1 MLATFPLDHA
11 IARDGGEWQFSSSP
25 TAETLA
31 ELAGQRGID
40 FATAAA
46 YQFVRTKPENAE
58 FIQRVEAME
67 EHGLEGSF
75 EASGRP
81 PFRIG
86 IVPGAFFREYPA
98 AGGDGRTLLAE
109 FERLGIHAEVIP
121 LPSFRRL
128 AEGAERI
135 CQWLRRNRDQRVV
148 LVSLSKG
155 GGETKLALAQE
166 PELFENVS
174 AWVTLSGIL
183 EGTPLVNWLYSQRLR
198 YVAVRGLFWWHRY
211 PIAGLEDLRHG
222 AATLLAAPLQLPPR
236 LRAVHVVGFPFS
248 DSFSTPWGK
257 RGHARIARLGPNDGG
272 GILLADAIARPG
284 LMYPVWGADHYLR
297 PGWDIHRLVV
307 RLIRYFEQESA

>member
-1 MLATFPLDHA
+1 MLATFPRDNP
-11 IARDGGEWQFSSSP
+11 IARTGGEWRFSRTP
-25 TAETLA
+25 TAASLADLA
-31 ELAGQRGID
+31 EQRGID

-46 YQFVRTKPENAE
+46 YQFVRTQPENAE
-58 FIQRVEAME
+58 FIERVEGME
-67 EHGLEGSF
+67 DQSLERGS
-75 EASGRP
+75 ERRP
-81 PFRIG
+81 PFRIA

-98 AGGDGRTLLAE
+98 AGGDGKTLITE
-109 FERLGIHAEVIP
+109 FERLGIPAEVIP

-128 AEGAERI
+128 AEGAARI
-135 CQWLRRNRDQRVV
+135 GDWLRQHRGDRVV

-166 PELFENVS
+166 PELFENVV

-198 YVAVRGLFWWHRY
+198 YVAVRGLFWWYRY

-222 AATLLAAPLQLPPR
+222 TATLLAEPLRLPPQ

-257 RGHARIARLGPNDGG
+257 RGHSRIAQLGPNDGG

-284 LMYPVWGADHYLR
+284 LMFPVWGADHYLK
-297 PGWDIHRLVV
+297 PGWDIRRLVV